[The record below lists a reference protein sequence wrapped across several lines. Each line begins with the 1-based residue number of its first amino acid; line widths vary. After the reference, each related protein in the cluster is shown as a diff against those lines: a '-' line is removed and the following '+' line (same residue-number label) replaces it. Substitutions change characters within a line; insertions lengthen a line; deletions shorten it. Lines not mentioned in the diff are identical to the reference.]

1 MDEVRVGV
9 SSCSSE
15 AVQAQSRDTVEET
28 AASSSSGWRPRELA
42 FAAFVPRD
50 KEEEQQEDERAN
62 AAGKFLKYRAFVR
75 RPVSLCFFYDL
86 GFIYFVIVGIA
97 LVCDFEFVCVCCE
110 GIVAL
115 TKLVGFYLFLS

>member
-15 AVQAQSRDTVEET
+15 PVQAQSRDTVEET
-28 AASSSSGWRPRELA
+28 AASSSSGWSPRELA

-50 KEEEQQEDERAN
+50 KEEQQEDERVN

-75 RPVSLCFFYDL
+75 KPVSLCFFL
-86 GFIYFVIVGIA
+86 
-97 LVCDFEFVCVCCE
+97 L
-110 GIVAL
+110 
-115 TKLVGFYLFLS
+115 